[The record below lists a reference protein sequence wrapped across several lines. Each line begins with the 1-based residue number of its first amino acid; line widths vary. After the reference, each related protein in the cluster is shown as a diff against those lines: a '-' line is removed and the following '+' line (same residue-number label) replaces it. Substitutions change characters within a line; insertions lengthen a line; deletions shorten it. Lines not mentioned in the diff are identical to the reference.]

1 MNVAGLKN
9 NDILTQTED
18 HKKQAELF
26 RKKVE
31 SELFSQS
38 LRRLQFGAKKEHI
51 LFEKA
56 ETKSGVFGN
65 KTLAEAAGFSS
76 DYDVDW
82 ECEGTGVLSQEQIRE
97 LKESYDVEDMMKE
110 EYKDL
115 LKRLAD
121 MKVLTDEEVKR
132 QYIRKIPPCTSM
144 LIPDHGQSKGGDFT
158 FSGNY
163 LKQAQSETEYT
174 EYVLSM
180 IQQGKCQVSPPNA
193 LGSVYAFYQKELEYN
208 KKIEGL
214 LQQLQSGTVKE
225 S

>member
-38 LRRLQFGAKKEHI
+38 LRRLQFGAKKEHT

-82 ECEGTGVLSQEQIRE
+82 VRGCF
-97 LKESYDVEDMMKE
+97 
-110 EYKDL
+110 
-115 LKRLAD
+115 
-121 MKVLTDEEVKR
+121 
-132 QYIRKIPPCTSM
+132 RKNR
-144 LIPDHGQSKGGDFT
+144 
-158 FSGNY
+158 SGN
-163 LKQAQSETEYT
+163 
-174 EYVLSM
+174 
-180 IQQGKCQVSPPNA
+180 
-193 LGSVYAFYQKELEYN
+193 
-208 KKIEGL
+208 
-214 LQQLQSGTVKE
+214 
-225 S
+225 

>member
-1 MNVAGLKN
+1 
-9 NDILTQTED
+9 
-18 HKKQAELF
+18 
-26 RKKVE
+26 
-31 SELFSQS
+31 
-38 LRRLQFGAKKEHI
+38 
-51 LFEKA
+51 
-56 ETKSGVFGN
+56 
-65 KTLAEAAGFSS
+65 
-76 DYDVDW
+76 
-82 ECEGTGVLSQEQIRE
+82 
-97 LKESYDVEDMMKE
+97 
-110 EYKDL
+110 
-115 LKRLAD
+115 
-121 MKVLTDEEVKR
+121 
-132 QYIRKIPPCTSM
+132 M